1 MMKKIILLFLI
12 ISLSSCGYTS
22 VFKYQKQDMNIIVK
36 EMEGDF
42 EINNFIKNDLKISSN
57 KSSENIFEVN
67 LKSEYEKNV
76 LVKDSA
82 GKATDYNLDL
92 TIKFLITS
100 EQKQE
105 IVFKESFKIK
115 NNDEKFEM
123 SNYEKEIKRNF
134 SKAVK
139 DKLFVQLLK
148 INDN

>member
-1 MMKKIILLFLI
+1 MRKIILLFLI
-12 ISLSSCGYTS
+12 ITLSSCGYTS
-22 VFKYQKQDMNIIVK
+22 VYKYQNQDLNIVVK
-36 EMEGDF
+36 KMEGDF

-57 KSSENIFEVN
+57 KNSENIFDVS
-67 LKSEYEKNV
+67 LKSEYEKIV

-82 GKATDYNLDL
+82 GKATDYSLNL
-92 TIKFLITS
+92 TIKFLIIS
-100 EQKQE
+100 KENQE
-105 IVFKESFKIK
+105 IVFKENFKIK

-139 DKLFVQLLK
+139 DKLFINLLK